1 MFESGRA
8 LFNPNTTD
16 RVTSRVALWFYG
28 IYLVLGLVAD
38 VNVIWKYG
46 MTRPIHLAIYTAVFF
61 MSLTCLRTT
70 IKSGPPT
77 GGRFGIHVS
86 ILVIL
91 GVLVPS
97 ILYDLSH

>member
-8 LFNPNTTD
+8 LFNPAYEERMT
-16 RVTSRVALWFYG
+16 RGFALWFYG
-28 IYLVLGLVAD
+28 VYCVLGLVGD
-38 VNVIWKYG
+38 VIAAWKYG
-46 MTRPIHLAIYTAVFF
+46 VTRPIHLATYTAVFF
-61 MSLTCLRTT
+61 LSLAWIRTT
-70 IKSGPPT
+70 MKSGPPT
-77 GGRFGIHVS
+77 RRKFGIRSS